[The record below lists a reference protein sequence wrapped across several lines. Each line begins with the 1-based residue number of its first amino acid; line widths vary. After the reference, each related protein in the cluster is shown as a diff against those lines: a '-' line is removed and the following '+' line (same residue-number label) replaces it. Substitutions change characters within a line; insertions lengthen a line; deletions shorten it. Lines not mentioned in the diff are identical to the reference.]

1 MTCTNSGF
9 ESNDRHELIEVSPAV
24 RRAEAGAEAWRA
36 AHHAHQNAGT
46 VDHQDFYGLTRE
58 LVATLAPISSLM
70 RLVSVQVA
78 GYADSLPDGQAVY
91 DDERAVD
98 PRELLTRAADVL
110 SLLGAKVCAVT
121 LELNTFWSLIGRIG
135 VETADG
141 SADGE
146 VPR

>member
-1 MTCTNSGF
+1 MSSTDSGF
-9 ESNDRHELIEVSPAV
+9 ENDERHEPVEGSPAV
-24 RRAEAGAEAWRA
+24 RRAGAGADEWRA
-36 AHHAHQNAGT
+36 AVHAHQQAAT

-58 LVATLAPISSLM
+58 LVATLGPISSLM
-70 RLVSVQVA
+70 RLVSEQVA
-78 GYADSLPDGQAVY
+78 GYADSLPGGQAVY

-98 PRELLTRAADVL
+98 PRELLAQAADVL

-135 VETADG
+135 VETAG
-141 SADGE
+141 GLADGE